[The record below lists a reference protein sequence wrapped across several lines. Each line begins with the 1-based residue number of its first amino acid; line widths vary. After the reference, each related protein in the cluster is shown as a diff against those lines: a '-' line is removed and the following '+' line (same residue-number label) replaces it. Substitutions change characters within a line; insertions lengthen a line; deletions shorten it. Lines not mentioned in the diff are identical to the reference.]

1 MAYYDRDTYKIIGS
15 KSGTTN
21 AAGHVFIATAADYEG
36 HELICAYF
44 GNVSKESTFASIRS
58 LFDYAFNNYK
68 KGKLTLTP
76 SNYDVRSST
85 SLLSSAERR
94 SVCTK
99 QGNYK
104 KTAWNNA
111 RSNWFFKR

>member
-1 MAYYDRDTYKIIGS
+1 MAKICRYAMAIPLIRSAVSKAHYSTQKGGMYVNTTNWFLKGMAYYDRDTYKIIGS

-58 LFDYAFNNYK
+58 LLITH
-68 KGKLTLTP
+68 LTTI
-76 SNYDVRSST
+76 
-85 SLLSSAERR
+85 
-94 SVCTK
+94 
-99 QGNYK
+99 
-104 KTAWNNA
+104 
-111 RSNWFFKR
+111 KRVNLP